1 MWSRRMLEEDARMS
15 GGSLAGLSV
24 LELGRMVAAP
34 YCAKLFADLG
44 ADVVKLEEPGVG
56 DPARR
61 RGPFP
66 DDVPHPERSCLFL
79 FLNTSKRSITL
90 DLQTQAGRRI
100 FRDLILEADVLIEDT
115 APGELERLELDYPR
129 LAELN
134 PRLVVTSITP
144 FGHTGPHRS
153 YRSHHLNIYHGSGHA
168 SPFYESAMG
177 EDRAPPKAGGYLG
190 EYDGGLMAAV
200 GTLAAVMGSAASGRG
215 QHLDVSNQEAM
226 MSLER
231 VEIARLAN
239 DPNPPPRGPAG
250 GLTEAKD
257 GYVMITPLEHHQW
270 QGLIRAMGNPEWS
283 KADWC
288 QNEASRYEHFLEG
301 RQHVQEWAAGLT
313 RDEIYHRAQAEG
325 APTGP
330 VRDVA
335 EVRDWEQAR
344 ARGFFAEIE
353 HEQVGK
359 QVYPTA
365 PYRFSKTPWAGSAAP
380 LLGQHNEEVYCD
392 RLGYSR
398 RDLARLTASGV
409 I

>member
-1 MWSRRMLEEDARMS
+1 MPEQEAQMN

-44 ADVVKLEEPGVG
+44 ADVIKLEAPGVG

-90 DLQTQAGRRI
+90 DLEKQAGRRI
-100 FRDLILEADVLIEDT
+100 FRELVAHADVFIEDT

-144 FGHTGPHRS
+144 FGKTGPDRG
-153 YRSHHLNIYHGSGHA
+153 YRSHHLNLYHGSGHA
-168 SPFYESAMG
+168 SPFYQSATG
-177 EDRAPPKAGGYLG
+177 EERAAPKAGGYLG

-200 GTLAAVMGSAASGRG
+200 GTLAAVLGSAASGRG

-226 MSLER
+226 MGLER
-231 VEIARLAN
+231 VDIARIAN
-239 DPNPPPRGPAG
+239 DPNPPPRGPPG

-257 GYVMITPLEHHQW
+257 GYVMITPLEFHQW

-288 QNEASRYEHFLEG
+288 QSDTG
-301 RQHVQEWAAGLT
+301 RQQHILDGRRHVQEWAANLT
-313 RDEIYHRAQAEG
+313 RDEIYRRAQSEG
-325 APTGP
+325 TPAGP
-330 VRDVA
+330 VRNAA
-335 EVRDWEQAR
+335 EVRAWEQAQS
-344 ARGFFAEIE
+344 RGFFAEIA
-353 HEQVGK
+353 HEEVGK

-365 PYRFSKTPWAGSAAP
+365 AYRFSKTPWSGSAAP
-380 LLGQHNEEVYCD
+380 LLGQHNEEVYCE

-398 RDLARLTASGV
+398 RDLARLSASGV